1 MALKNNWKDLV
12 DGESF
17 VEVEPI
23 NRMAHAIIA
32 NEESILS
39 VQKLSESIQAENK
52 SQEAEINELSKD
64 LTRFEGDAVRLDS
77 KINENKK
84 RITNLEKGIPSDL
97 FLTDSSIAYSKDVP
111 QNALPYAEVRKIGGM
126 TYKDGGM
133 LRSAPVTE
141 VESVGV
147 NLFDPAPIGTKTFI
161 GLTYTT
167 EDGCVK
173 INGTKVNGANVHIM
187 TAPNMT
193 LPAGTY
199 TVSVRMVSGT
209 VSGIEANG
217 GVFFGIN
224 QSTYGQRTTPGV
236 SKVGDVGVRTFTL
249 SEPTIVS
256 SFDIAPDY
264 ASAGA
269 VFDNAVFACQFER
282 ANTVGNFKP
291 YTHNTLPIPESVQA
305 LDGYGWGINDEVY
318 NYIDFETKQFV
329 KRVGKV
335 VFDGSSDENWEV
347 RQYTNLV
354 AYLASEEFGKIP
366 NIVLCDRFESFIDMS
381 PQPNGTVGIAVEGLS
396 ATAHTFFFGV
406 SGIATNVAEWRAY
419 LAANPITVVYELATP
434 VVTDISDLVSED
446 NFIGV
451 EGNGTITMAN
461 QYKYNVP
468 SEIAF
473 MLDEV

>member
-1 MALKNNWKDLV
+1 MALKNNWNDLV

-32 NEESILS
+32 NEENILS
-39 VQKLSESIQAENK
+39 VQKLSKSIQAENK
-52 SQEAEINELSKD
+52 SQEAEINELTKD
-64 LTRFEGDAVRLDS
+64 LTRFESDAVRLDS
-77 KINENKK
+77 KINENEK
-84 RITNLEKGIPSDL
+84 RITNLESGIPSDL
-97 FLTDSSIAYSKDVP
+97 FLTDSSIAYSKNVP
-111 QNALPYAEVRKIGGM
+111 QNALPYAEVRRIGGV
-126 TYKDGGM
+126 TYKEGDT

-167 EDGCVK
+167 EGGYVK
-173 INGTKVNGANVHIM
+173 INGTKTNGANIHPM
-187 TAPNMT
+187 TEPKIT

-199 TVSVRMVSGT
+199 TVSVRMISGT
-209 VSGIEANG
+209 VSGIEGTG

-224 QSTYGQRTTPGV
+224 KNSYGQRTTPGV

-249 SEPTIVS
+249 SEPTLIT

-264 ASAGA
+264 GSVGA
-269 VFDNAVFACQFER
+269 VFSNAVFACQFER
-282 ANTVGNFKP
+282 ANTAGNFKP
-291 YTHNTLPIPESVQA
+291 YTHNTIPIPEAVQA
-305 LDGYGWGINDEVY
+305 LDGYGDGVSESVY
-318 NYIDFETKQFV
+318 NYIDLDAKQFV

-335 VFDGSSDENWEV
+335 DLGALEWLYNGTTSDGTASVLYSRFTSMQSLSPLLCPMFKQAERTNWE
-347 RQYTNLV
+347 NLKIGEIM
-354 AYLASEEFGKIP
+354 SEYDSY
-366 NIVLCDRFESFIDMS
+366 IV
-381 PQPNGTVGIAVEGLS
+381 V
-396 ATAHTFFFGV
+396 
-406 SGIATNVAEWRAY
+406 ATNY
-419 LAANPITVVYELATP
+419 TDAATFKAAMSGVMLYYELATP
-434 VVTDISDLVSED
+434 VVTDISDLLSED

-451 EGNGTITMAN
+451 EGNGTITMIN

-468 SEIAF
+468 SEIVF